1 MSDASRRRPRISAGT
16 PNVARMNDYFIG
28 GKDNFAADREAVEK
42 VLALAP
48 EARAMGEQVQAFR
61 ERVVRHLV
69 EQGVRQFV
77 HIGSWLPTARNA
89 HEIAQSLAPDAH
101 VVYVADDPVV
111 LSHARA
117 ILATNEQTGV
127 VEGDVLHPDEL
138 VDDPGLR
145 RLIDLD
151 RPVAVLI
158 FGSLQYIPDSDGPFE
173 SVARLCE
180 RLPAGSHLG
189 LTHAVFDT
197 RPDVAEQIADIYREA
212 LGRPDG
218 GPRTRDQA
226 ARFFD
231 GLELV
236 DPGFVYARQWR
247 PETPVSE
254 QEAKKTWV
262 AAGLARKGPA
272 QGPTSSP

>member
-1 MSDASRRRPRISAGT
+1 MSDAPQRPPHVAAGT
-16 PNVARMNDYFIG
+16 PNVARMNDYFLG
-28 GKDNFAADREAVEK
+28 GKDNFAADREAVDK

-48 EARAMGEQVQAFR
+48 EARLMGEEVQAWR
-61 ERVVRHLV
+61 DRAVRHLV
-69 EQGVRQFV
+69 GRGVRQFV
-77 HIGSWLPTARNA
+77 HVGPWLPTDHHL
-89 HEIAQSLAPDAH
+89 HEIAQSLAPDSH

-111 LSHARA
+111 LSHSRA

-127 VEGDVLHPDEL
+127 VEGGVLRPGEL
-138 VDDPGLR
+138 IDDPGLR

-158 FGSLQYIPDSDGPFE
+158 VGSLQYIPDSDQPFE
-173 SVARLCE
+173 NVARLCE
-180 RLPAGSHLG
+180 RLPAGSYLC
-189 LTHAVFDT
+189 LTHAVLDT
-197 RPDVAEQIADIYREA
+197 RPDIAEQVADIYREA

-218 GPRTRDQA
+218 GPRTRAQV

-236 DPGFVYARQWR
+236 DPGLVYVRQWR

-254 QEAKKTWV
+254 EE
-262 AAGLARKGPA
+262 ARKAWVVAGVARKPEPGA
-272 QGPTSSP
+272 RDLG